1 MFKNLGRGRCRHL
14 PVNISVMEVFM
25 KYKRILLKL
34 SGGALS
40 GDKNFGFDKDML
52 EHITNEI
59 INAKKMG
66 VEVSVLVGGGNIFR
80 G

>member
-1 MFKNLGRGRCRHL
+1 
-14 PVNISVMEVFM
+14 M

-40 GDKNFGFDKDML
+40 GDQGFGFNKDML

-59 INAKKMG
+59 INAKA
-66 VEVSVLVGGGNIFR
+66 LVTIAVDK
-80 G
+80 